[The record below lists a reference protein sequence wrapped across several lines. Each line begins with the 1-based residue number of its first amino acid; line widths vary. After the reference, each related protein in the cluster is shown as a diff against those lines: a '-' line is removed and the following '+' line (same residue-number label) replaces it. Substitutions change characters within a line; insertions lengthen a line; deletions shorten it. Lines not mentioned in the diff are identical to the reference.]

1 MEYFLIR
8 WVFRE
13 RIVHY
18 GIRIYSVVIKKE
30 ALQVVSVTPLPAPR
44 HFVLT
49 MKSAHLAATS
59 RPGHFIAVAADTGSA
74 ILRKPFSVYT
84 VNKDAGEISILFSVY
99 GPTTTA
105 MSRMLP
111 GDTIDV
117 LGPLGGRIFDPEPMD
132 NIHHIL
138 VGGGYGV
145 PPLNY
150 LAKSI
155 RASAP
160 NANITVIIGARTK
173 NLLVGEDGLQDVG
186 VTVVYCTDDGSA
198 GVHGRVTDALLPLL
212 NEGTRVYTC
221 GPTPMMKAVGELSEA
236 HGVDCQVSL
245 ETFMPCGVG
254 ICVGCV
260 VQKRNGV
267 YSRTCTDGPVYPG
280 CEVAW

>member
-1 MEYFLIR
+1 
-8 WVFRE
+8 
-13 RIVHY
+13 
-18 GIRIYSVVIKKE
+18 VIKKE
-30 ALQVVSVTPLPAPR
+30 AAQVVSVTPLSAPR

-49 MKSAHLAATS
+49 MKSAHLASYS

-84 VNKDAGEISILFSVY
+84 VDKDAGEISILFSVY

-111 GDTIDV
+111 GDKIDI
-117 LGPLGGRIFDPEPMD
+117 LGPLGGRVFNPEPLSGC
-132 NIHHIL
+132 HHIL

-160 NANITVIIGARTK
+160 DTRVTVIIGARSA
-173 NLLVGEDGLQDVG
+173 NLLVGDDGLADAG
-186 VTVVYCTDDGSA
+186 VEVIYCTDDGTA

-212 NEGTRVYTC
+212 KQDCRVYTC

-260 VQKRNGV
+260 VKKRDGV

>member
-1 MEYFLIR
+1 M
-8 WVFRE
+8 
-13 RIVHY
+13 
-18 GIRIYSVVIKKE
+18 IKKE
-30 ALQVVSVTPLPAPR
+30 VAQVVSVTPLSAPR

-49 MKSAHLAATS
+49 MKSAHLAQTS

-74 ILRKPFSVYT
+74 ILRKPFSVYK
-84 VNKDAGEISILFSVY
+84 VDPAAGEISILFSVY

-111 GDTIDV
+111 GDDIDV
-117 LGPLGGRIFDPEPMD
+117 LGPLGGRIFDPEPMVG
-132 NIHHIL
+132 IHHIL

-150 LAKSI
+150 LAKVI
-155 RASAP
+155 RAADPSARV
-160 NANITVIIGARTK
+160 TVIIGARTS
-173 NLLVGEDGLQDVG
+173 NLLVGDDGLTDVG
-186 VTVVYCTDDGSA
+186 VTVVFCTDDGTA

-212 NEGTRVYTC
+212 QSDCRVYTC
-221 GPTPMMKAVGELSEA
+221 GPTPMMKAVGELSESN
-236 HGVDCQVSL
+236 GVDCQVSL

-260 VQKRNGV
+260 VKKRDGV

>member
-1 MEYFLIR
+1 M
-8 WVFRE
+8 
-13 RIVHY
+13 
-18 GIRIYSVVIKKE
+18 IKKE
-30 ALQVVSVTPLPAPR
+30 AAQVVSVTPLSAPR

-49 MKSAHLAATS
+49 MKSAHLATKS

-84 VNKDAGEISILFSVY
+84 VDKDAGEIAILFSVY

-111 GDTIDV
+111 GDSIDV
-117 LGPLGGRIFDPEPMD
+117 LGPLGGRIFNPEPI
-132 NIHHIL
+132 NGIHHIL

-155 RASAP
+155 RAAAP
-160 NANITVIIGARTK
+160 DAHVTVIIGARTK
-173 NLLVGEDGLQDVG
+173 NLLVGDEGLLDAG
-186 VTVVYCTDDGSA
+186 VDVVYCTDDGSA

-212 NEGTRVYTC
+212 QQNTRVYTC

-245 ETFMPCGVG
+245 E
-254 ICVGCV
+254 
-260 VQKRNGV
+260 
-267 YSRTCTDGPVYPG
+267 
-280 CEVAW
+280 

>member
-1 MEYFLIR
+1 M
-8 WVFRE
+8 
-13 RIVHY
+13 
-18 GIRIYSVVIKKE
+18 IKKE
-30 ALQVVSVTPLPAPR
+30 YAQVVSVAPLSAPR

-49 MKSAHLAATS
+49 MKSAQLASSA
-59 RPGHFIAVAADTGSA
+59 RPGHFIAVAADTGAA
-74 ILRKPFSVYT
+74 ILRKPFSVFT
-84 VNKDAGEISILFSVY
+84 VDKAAGEISILFSVY

-111 GDTIDV
+111 GDFIDV
-117 LGPLGGRIFDPEPMD
+117 LGPLGGRIFDPEPI
-132 NIHHIL
+132 NGIHHIL

-155 RASAP
+155 RAGAP
-160 NANITVIIGARTK
+160 AAVVTVIIGARTE
-173 NLLVGEDGLQDVG
+173 NLLVGDDGLSEAG
-186 VTVVYCTDDGSA
+186 VEVIYCTDDGTT

-212 NEGTRVYTC
+212 KPDARVYTC
-221 GPTPMMKAVGELSEA
+221 GPTPMMRAVGELSEA
-236 HGVDCQVSL
+236 NGIDCQVSL

-260 VQKRNGV
+260 VKKRDGV
-267 YSRTCTDGPVYPG
+267 FSRTCTDGPVYPG